1 MRAWFAVGFAVA
13 LVYAWVAAKLH
24 ATLVAPIG
32 SLSIGFGLVL
42 GATLGACAALISVR
56 PQRKIL
62 VGAALLTLVAIVAQH
77 AWLYL
82 EFRREWHE
90 ARATSP
96 QIAMFR
102 PESPWSPG
110 EYFSRELQ
118 AGRASIW
125 CLDAVF
131 IAAPAIGVF
140 WLMERK
146 RANVGVTADAKTLSP
161 EP

>member
-1 MRAWFAVGFAVA
+1 
-13 LVYAWVAAKLH
+13 
-24 ATLVAPIG
+24 
-32 SLSIGFGLVL
+32 
-42 GATLGACAALISVR
+42 
-56 PQRKIL
+56 
-62 VGAALLTLVAIVAQH
+62 
-77 AWLYL
+77 
-82 EFRREWHE
+82 
-90 ARATSP
+90 
-96 QIAMFR
+96 MFR

-118 AGRASIW
+118 AGRAPIW

-146 RANVGVTADAKTLSP
+146 RANVGGAADGKTLHP